1 MARRRVKS
9 TISFLSGTYTEFL
22 GKKPLPQAFHNR
34 PILFLLGP
42 AGSGKTMV
50 ARSLLGKETL
60 RFIQKEVLQLLAT
73 RILLRKWRTDLLEVP
88 NLIVEI
94 PCFLEQRPQV
104 MQFLSELFLLRAD
117 RGVRTAV
124 LDSEDNASLQSLL
137 ERIDSAKRATLLLR
151 IPEGRGRYRFLAHV
165 CRQKGLPL
173 RHARTLAQV
182 HPWTYKR
189 VFVALEDLEQELKET
204 RSLIPDIESKLHE
217 ESPPL
222 A

>member
-22 GKKPLPQAFHNR
+22 GKKSLPQAFYNR
-34 PILFLLGP
+34 SILFLLGP

-50 ARSLLGKETL
+50 ARSLMGEETL

-73 RILLRKWRTDLLEVP
+73 RILLRKWRADLLEAP

-94 PCFLEQRPQV
+94 PCFLEHRPQV

-124 LDSEDNASLQSLL
+124 LDSEDNASLQGLL
-137 ERIDSAKRATLLLR
+137 ERIDSDKRATLLLR
-151 IPEGRGRYRFLAHV
+151 IPEGRGRY
-165 CRQKGLPL
+165 
-173 RHARTLAQV
+173 
-182 HPWTYKR
+182 
-189 VFVALEDLEQELKET
+189 
-204 RSLIPDIESKLHE
+204 
-217 ESPPL
+217 
-222 A
+222 